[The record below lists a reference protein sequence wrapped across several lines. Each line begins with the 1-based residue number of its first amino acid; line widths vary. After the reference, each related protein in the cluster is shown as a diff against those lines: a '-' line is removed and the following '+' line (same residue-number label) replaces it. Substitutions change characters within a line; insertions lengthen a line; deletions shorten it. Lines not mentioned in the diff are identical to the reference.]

1 MGYHPVTV
9 TSPSIAMHHMDM
21 SLRVILRL
29 LIIKSLDHWYQK
41 DQNIGNKILS
51 TGTLT
56 KES

>member
-21 SLRVILRL
+21 SLWVILTL
-29 LIIKSLDHWYQK
+29 LIIKSFDHLYQK
-41 DQNIGNKILS
+41 DQNIRNKTLS